1 MTCCRIQ
8 HGYYRP
14 AFKAYTSAKVVAA
27 TQNFQREIGRG
38 GFGLVYYGTLDGQEV
53 AIKVLDIKS
62 SQAPEEFSNEV
73 FCFDPTYN
81 KMVDFLMHYN

>member
-1 MTCCRIQ
+1 VGIIA
-8 HGYYRP
+8 P
-14 AFKAYTSAKVVAA
+14 AFKAYTNAEVVAA

-38 GFGLVYYGTLDGQEV
+38 GFGRVYYGRLDGQEV

-62 SQAPEEFSNEV
+62 SQGPEEFSNDV